1 MAGISAEEVTLETN
15 GGQIALTLRL
25 PMPQGVENGSYR
37 VSIIGTSQS
46 NPSYQSVSNFYL
58 TVPKT
63 YMVEV
68 EDRDLSQ
75 EVFAAGTDPRTLK
88 WTISNTGN
96 EDDAFDIELDFPSDV
111 SASVAGLTNG
121 RTPYIA
127 PGENFSLSV
136 SYSFDTEADGP
147 RIIKLKATSVES
159 GNSAEGEA
167 RFEVGT
173 VGYLVV
179 LPPSLLSNAA
189 EIRESGDD
197 YFIMFSIRSAHPE
210 LDQQIRADVELDN
223 LWTVYD
229 ARVEDDDRNFVLEA
243 GESRNVTIN
252 IDVRDENLEN
262 LAANVVDF
270 NVSLVVISDLDT
282 TKRTTQI
289 TLYKPDPI
297 PEGTDVKE
305 VGWLAANFALVA
317 IGLAVMGVVL
327 FSSFRVLQKA
337 RAPLEEHNSLS
348 DYTMTV
354 EGWSGEKI
362 GVDQLPSADEVVN
375 SMYGG
380 SQDLFQ
386 KPPPPSNPMEQAP
399 APTVEPN
406 APPIPESGLPEGW
419 TMEQWQY
426 YGQELSLIHI

>member
-1 MAGISAEEVTLETN
+1 
-15 GGQIALTLRL
+15 
-25 PMPQGVENGSYR
+25 
-37 VSIIGTSQS
+37 
-46 NPSYQSVSNFYL
+46 
-58 TVPKT
+58 
-63 YMVEV
+63 MVEV

-136 SYSFDTEADGP
+136 SYSFDAEADGP

-210 LDQQIRADVELDN
+210 LDQQIRADVES
-223 LWTVYD
+223 WTTSGQSTMPGWKMMTGISSSKPG
-229 ARVEDDDRNFVLEA
+229 RA
-243 GESRNVTIN
+243 G
-252 IDVRDENLEN
+252 
-262 LAANVVDF
+262 
-270 NVSLVVISDLDT
+270 
-282 TKRTTQI
+282 
-289 TLYKPDPI
+289 TL
-297 PEGTDVKE
+297 
-305 VGWLAANFALVA
+305 
-317 IGLAVMGVVL
+317 
-327 FSSFRVLQKA
+327 R
-337 RAPLEEHNSLS
+337 
-348 DYTMTV
+348 
-354 EGWSGEKI
+354 
-362 GVDQLPSADEVVN
+362 
-375 SMYGG
+375 
-380 SQDLFQ
+380 
-386 KPPPPSNPMEQAP
+386 
-399 APTVEPN
+399 
-406 APPIPESGLPEGW
+406 
-419 TMEQWQY
+419 
-426 YGQELSLIHI
+426 

>member
-1 MAGISAEEVTLETN
+1 M
-15 GGQIALTLRL
+15 
-25 PMPQGVENGSYR
+25 
-37 VSIIGTSQS
+37 
-46 NPSYQSVSNFYL
+46 
-58 TVPKT
+58 
-63 YMVEV
+63 
-68 EDRDLSQ
+68 
-75 EVFAAGTDPRTLK
+75 
-88 WTISNTGN
+88 
-96 EDDAFDIELDFPSDV
+96 
-111 SASVAGLTNG
+111 
-121 RTPYIA
+121 
-127 PGENFSLSV
+127 
-136 SYSFDTEADGP
+136 SYSFDADADGP

-159 GNSAEGEA
+159 GNSDEGEA

-179 LPPSLLSNAA
+179 LPPSLLSNTA

-197 YFIMFSIRSAHPE
+197 YFIVFSIRSAHPE

-229 ARVEDDDRNFVLEA
+229 ARVDDDDRNFVLQA

-252 IDVRDENLEN
+252 IDVREENLEN
-262 LAANVVDF
+262 LAANIVDF

-305 VGWLAANFALVA
+305 VGWLAANFALLA

-362 GVDQLPSADEVVN
+362 GADQLPSADEVAN

-380 SQDLFQ
+380 SQDLFSS
-386 KPPPPSNPMEQAP
+386 PS
-399 APTVEPN
+399 TIEPYG
-406 APPIPESGLPEGW
+406 AGPCSGTRARCPPIPESGLPEGW

-426 YGQELSLIHI
+426 YGQQWLDSQKEE

>member
-1 MAGISAEEVTLETN
+1 M
-15 GGQIALTLRL
+15 
-25 PMPQGVENGSYR
+25 
-37 VSIIGTSQS
+37 
-46 NPSYQSVSNFYL
+46 
-58 TVPKT
+58 
-63 YMVEV
+63 
-68 EDRDLSQ
+68 
-75 EVFAAGTDPRTLK
+75 
-88 WTISNTGN
+88 
-96 EDDAFDIELDFPSDV
+96 
-111 SASVAGLTNG
+111 
-121 RTPYIA
+121 
-127 PGENFSLSV
+127 
-136 SYSFDTEADGP
+136 
-147 RIIKLKATSVES
+147 
-159 GNSAEGEA
+159 
-167 RFEVGT
+167 
-173 VGYLVV
+173 V

-262 LAANVVDF
+262 LAANVVEF

-362 GVDQLPSADEVVN
+362 GADQLPSADEVAN

-386 KPPPPSNPMEQAP
+386 KPPPPSNPMEQDP
-399 APTVEPN
+399 TPTVEPN

-426 YGQELSLIHI
+426 YGQQWLDSQKEE